1 MNGSRDSKPCSVM
14 VLTTLLFGAMATTL
28 LPAYGQQEVA
38 PTWYDPWAAPNTAV
52 VHSSQPREALH
63 RPQPRIKPVSSS
75 RSAAKSNGHRQ
86 PKQRHLVVITR
97 K

>member
-1 MNGSRDSKPCSVM
+1 MNGSSDLKPCRVM
-14 VLTTLLFGAMATTL
+14 ALTTLLFGAMATTL

-52 VHSSQPREALH
+52 VYSSQPREALH

-86 PKQRHLVVITR
+86 PRERHLVVITR